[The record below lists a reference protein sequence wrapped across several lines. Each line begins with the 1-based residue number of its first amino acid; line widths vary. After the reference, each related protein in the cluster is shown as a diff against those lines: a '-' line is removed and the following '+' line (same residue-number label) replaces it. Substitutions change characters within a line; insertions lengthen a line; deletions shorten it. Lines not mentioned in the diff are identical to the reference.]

1 MGSAFFLSFRSLHVR
16 INPRTSNGGNMM
28 KIEIFSDFSCPFC
41 YIGKTKLFSAIKE
54 LDLIEKVEIE
64 YKAYQL
70 KPDASKTETLNYKEV
85 MQDRFNGNEAKMQ
98 EMVDAVHAHAK
109 EAGLTYNV
117 DEIKIA
123 NTDNAHRLAKLAAK
137 YNVADAFTEHLMNG
151 YFSHG
156 FDLNNTE
163 ALLTIC
169 EDLGIARSEAQQV
182 IDEQLFSE
190 ELAQDRYD
198 AMQLQ
203 ITSVPFMVFENAYG
217 IKGVEPHEIY
227 VKTLKQAQAIA
238 NKRLTLIESDAACG
252 DNGCEI

>member
-1 MGSAFFLSFRSLHVR
+1 
-16 INPRTSNGGNMM
+16 M

-54 LDLIEKVEIE
+54 LQLTGNVEIE

-70 KPDASKTETLNYKEV
+70 KTAASKLETLNYKEV
-85 MQDRFNGNEAKMQ
+85 MRERFNGNMAKMQ
-98 EMVDAVHAHAK
+98 EAIDAVHAHAN

-123 NTDNAHRLAKLAAK
+123 NTENAHRLAKLAANYK
-137 YNVADAFTEHLMNG
+137 AADAFTERLMNG

-156 FDLNNTE
+156 FNLNDTT
-163 ALLTIC
+163 ALVGIC
-169 EDLGIARSEAQQV
+169 AELGIPIDEAQRV

-198 AMQLQ
+198 AMQMQ

-227 VKTLKQAQAIA
+227 VKTLKQAQQIA
-238 NKRLTLIESDAACG
+238 NKRLAVIESDAACG
-252 DNGCEI
+252 ADGCDI

>member
-1 MGSAFFLSFRSLHVR
+1 
-16 INPRTSNGGNMM
+16 M

-54 LDLIEKVEIE
+54 LQLTENVEID

-70 KPDASKTETLNYKEV
+70 KPDASKIETLNYKEV
-85 MQDRFNGNEAKMQ
+85 MHERFSGKMGKMQ
-98 EMVDAVHAHAK
+98 EALDAVHAHAN

-123 NTDNAHRLAKLAAK
+123 NTENAHRLAKLAAK
-137 YNVADAFTEHLMNG
+137 YKVADAFMERLMNG

-156 FDLNNTE
+156 FNLNDTK
-163 ALLTIC
+163 ALVEIC
-169 EDLGIARSEAQQV
+169 AELGIPMVEAERV
-182 IDEQLFSE
+182 IDEQLYSE

-203 ITSVPFMVFENAYG
+203 ITSVPFMVFENTYG

-227 VKTLKQAQAIA
+227 VKTLKQAQQIA
-238 NKRLTLIESDAACG
+238 NKRLADIENDAACG
-252 DNGCEI
+252 ADDCDI

>member
-1 MGSAFFLSFRSLHVR
+1 
-16 INPRTSNGGNMM
+16 M

-41 YIGKTKLFSAIKE
+41 YIAKTKLLSAIKE
-54 LDLIEKVEIE
+54 LQLTENVEID

-70 KPDASKTETLNYKEV
+70 KPDASKTQTLNYKEV
-85 MQDRFNGNEAKMQ
+85 MQERFSGNMAKMQ
-98 EMVDAVHAHAK
+98 DAIDAVHAHAN

-123 NTDNAHRLAKLAAK
+123 NTENAHRLAKLAAN
-137 YNVADAFTEHLMNG
+137 YHVADAFTERLMNG

-156 FDLNNTE
+156 FNLNDTA
-163 ALLTIC
+163 ALVEIC
-169 EDLGIARSEAQQV
+169 AELGIPTQEAQRV
-182 IDEQLFSE
+182 LDEQLFSE

-227 VKTLKQAQAIA
+227 VKTLKQAQQIG
-238 NKRLTLIESDAACG
+238 NKRLAVIESDAACG
-252 DNGCEI
+252 ADGCDI